1 MMYSPADQSIEEFY
15 KHQEVLL
22 PHTSPYLGKTNVD
35 IGCGTGLT
43 SIIHQQQI
51 GISPTICDVADFR
64 HPSAQS
70 LPFHLIHDEKLPFDD
85 KSFES
90 SYIRYVLHHLQTS
103 SDILQLLSE
112 ALRVSPRLII
122 VEEIKGDR
130 TDVLRARQFDQEV
143 NEKIHPNISMPV
155 FGYSPAKGRIGFAL
169 QLDGRV
175 LFHRRISEGEEDNGF
190 LETHIFVITRQSP
203 LSV

>member
-1 MMYSPADQSIEEFY
+1 
-15 KHQEVLL
+15 
-22 PHTSPYLGKTNVD
+22 
-35 IGCGTGLT
+35 
-43 SIIHQQQI
+43 
-51 GISPTICDVADFR
+51 
-64 HPSAQS
+64 
-70 LPFHLIHDEKLPFDD
+70 
-85 KSFES
+85 
-90 SYIRYVLHHLQTS
+90 LQTS

-155 FGYSPAKGRIGFAL
+155 FGYSPAKGIIGLAL

>member
-1 MMYSPADQSIEEFY
+1 MYSPADQSIEEFY

-64 HPSAQS
+64 HPLARS

-90 SYIRYVLHHLQTS
+90 SYIQYVCWGAIT
-103 SDILQLLSE
+103 DKQLEWSE
-112 ALRVSPRLII
+112 AQNPRVRHEP
-122 VEEIKGDR
+122 E
-130 TDVLRARQFDQEV
+130 
-143 NEKIHPNISMPV
+143 
-155 FGYSPAKGRIGFAL
+155 
-169 QLDGRV
+169 DG
-175 LFHRRISEGEEDNGF
+175 
-190 LETHIFVITRQSP
+190 
-203 LSV
+203 